1 MKIEP
6 KRNKDTKTRFDPYN
20 PLVERD
26 GKMRKVGRV
35 IGGLGW
41 PSKTPGYLVVIA
53 EEKDPILTNR
63 TIYYHH
69 LLAEF
74 ESYDLFELA
83 QRAFELSVEYGI
95 DAFVA
100 AESPEDEAYL
110 WNLKNQGFHVPRI
123 TRSGVISDGTIKQL
137 MRIIKDET
145 RPPQESLYGLKTS
158 PIRVVLL
165 SMDDEMGVSGDE
177 KLFPSVSALGH
188 AIGALKM
195 FPPPGDAE
203 YYAERKLAVGSG
215 RDRMTGY

>member
-1 MKIEP
+1 
-6 KRNKDTKTRFDPYN
+6 
-20 PLVERD
+20 
-26 GKMRKVGRV
+26 
-35 IGGLGW
+35 
-41 PSKTPGYLVVIA
+41 
-53 EEKDPILTNR
+53 
-63 TIYYHH
+63 
-69 LLAEF
+69 
-74 ESYDLFELA
+74 
-83 QRAFELSVEYGI
+83 
-95 DAFVA
+95 
-100 AESPEDEAYL
+100 
-110 WNLKNQGFHVPRI
+110 
-123 TRSGVISDGTIKQL
+123 

-215 RDRMTGY
+215 RDTMTGY